1 MTISEI
7 IAIGA
12 QHNLGP
18 GAVLIMISKNYG
30 YSWNTIPP
38 DRMDEMAL
46 FIKNSWFR
54 EVEIVLP
61 ETHQK
66 LMESD
71 NDYSLHF
78 RLCEKGKFVE
88 ARKYELP
95 PEQPK
100 PEEE

>member
-12 QHNLGP
+12 QHHIGP
-18 GAVLIMISKNYG
+18 GAVLVMVNREYG
-30 YSWNTIPP
+30 CTWATLSP
-38 DRMDEMAL
+38 DRMDEVAT
-46 FIKNSWFR
+46 FIKHSWFR
-54 EVEIVLP
+54 EIEIVLP
-61 ETHQK
+61 EAHAE
-66 LMESD
+66 LMKTD

-78 RLCEKGKFVE
+78 RLCEVGKFVE

-100 PEEE
+100 PEGE